1 MKRSWVFNLLLIFT
15 FGLSGCGTPPA
26 TYETGPQLEIDL
38 DVVELS
44 IQVTMDSDGDVVL
57 GGDFSLSTLGPVG
70 VGWTA
75 GFEKVLYEAQRDEP
89 ALFILWEDPSGE
101 IWREKYII
109 GQPFSVTFDNDQWVR
124 EIKSVDK
131 SIIVAVE
138 PVESAPEY
146 SDLQEDVRSLVER
159 WDVAHY
165 YADRYWDTGELSS
178 VLSGAALEEQLD
190 TVDFLK
196 SNNCYWEIYEL
207 MTPKIIYFEAV
218 GTRSLIVDVRK
229 NWDMDLYCNGQK
241 DKDDDGYFTMRYNI
255 DEING
260 AWFITEKRVIARQ

>member
-1 MKRSWVFNLLLIFT
+1 MKYLRAFCLLSILLSA
-15 FGLSGCGTPPA
+15 LSGCDTPPA
-26 TYETGPQLEIDL
+26 TFETGPQVEIDL

-44 IQVTMDSDGDVVL
+44 VQVTRDTDGNVVL

-70 VGWTA
+70 IGWTV
-75 GFEKVLYEAQRDEP
+75 GFEKVLYEAQREEP

-124 EIKSVDK
+124 EIKSEGD

-138 PVESAPEY
+138 PIESPPDY
-146 SDLQEDVRSLVER
+146 DDLREDIQSLVER
-159 WDVAHY
+159 WDRAHY
-165 YADRYWDTGELSS
+165 NADRYWDTSDLSS
-178 VLSGAALEEQLD
+178 VLSGAALKEQQE
-190 TVDFLK
+190 TVAFLK

-207 MTPKIIYFEAV
+207 MTPEITYFEEV
-218 GTRSLIVDVRK
+218 GARSVIVDVRK

-241 DKDDDGYFTMRYNI
+241 DNDDDGYFTMRYNI
-255 DEING
+255 DNING
-260 AWFITEKRVIARQ
+260 EWYVTEKRVIQRQ